1 MSIRCLIFF
10 GWNAGMHRVA
20 CILGNDN
27 FYKKMPPS
35 PVETW
40 SIQDVQAYLDELGL
54 LQLKAIFL
62 KNGGASAVYLLSCFI
77 V

>member
-1 MSIRCLIFF
+1 
-10 GWNAGMHRVA
+10 MHRVA
-20 CILGNDN
+20 CILGKSN
-27 FYKKMPPS
+27 FSKEMPPS

-62 KNGGASAVYLLSCFI
+62 KNGGASAMYFLSCFI